1 MDKTTQLY
9 VPGKA
14 QTWVSCTVHSRVQAS
29 ITSVMQCR
37 WKEAHR
43 NICFVWNHHMFMG
56 SHTCN
61 CVDTVTFPSAL
72 LNHMCTDFYISS
84 DFGRHCFSRAWVIYF
99 AESIFSSF
107 FGCPCFKSFLKTWQL
122 SGSSFTA
129 FELWGLFTWLFEL
142 YKQLIEPHCK
152 FYVDKFI

>member
-1 MDKTTQLY
+1 MSLSKHNRLFESYPHPCKVQWSLESCCGAGAAEILPWAPGAPAGDSGREVGSIAAACRGVCADWKVSVILNTSLNLE
-9 VPGKA
+9 VP
-14 QTWVSCTVHSRVQAS
+14 S
-29 ITSVMQCR
+29 
-37 WKEAHR
+37 
-43 NICFVWNHHMFMG
+43 
-56 SHTCN
+56 
-61 CVDTVTFPSAL
+61 
-72 LNHMCTDFYISS
+72 
-84 DFGRHCFSRAWVIYF
+84 FSRAWVIYF